1 MIRIDKARSELLQ
14 IYNAGVSAV
23 NGRTAVIRYLEQNPL
38 EQACSLVAL
47 GKAASAMVLG
57 ALDVLGDLVVDG
69 VVVSK
74 PGHLDSRLLDVP
86 GLTVMEGSHPV
97 PTADSLEAGS
107 ELIRF
112 LAGLPAER
120 QLLFLISGGAS
131 SLVEVLHEGVDLDD
145 LRRVNSWLLSSGLS
159 IEKMNRVRKAM
170 SAVKGGGLL
179 SYVGGRNVTGLFISD
194 VQWDDPAVIGSGLLV
209 ADENDQQ
216 AVGTMAL
223 PDWIRSLI
231 KSRDI
236 NKPKAST
243 QVSLHIIASLRDAR
257 EAAAT
262 AAEALGYQTFVSHAF
277 ISASAENAGRRLALE
292 LMDSLPGV
300 YIWGGEP
307 SVRLPAQPGRGGRNQ
322 HLALSAASVI
332 EGSDDIL
339 FLCAGTDG
347 SDGPG
352 EDAGALVDGGSL
364 GRARREG
371 FDPDL
376 TLTKADSGSLFAA
389 SGDLIHTGPT
399 GTNVMDLMI
408 GLRLE
413 KKHVQAFE

>member
-307 SVRLPAQPGRGGRNQ
+307 SVRLPAQPGRGG
-322 HLALSAASVI
+322 AESAFGVI
-332 EGSDDIL
+332 SCQRD
-339 FLCAGTDG
+339 
-347 SDGPG
+347 
-352 EDAGALVDGGSL
+352 
-364 GRARREG
+364 RG
-371 FDPDL
+371 F
-376 TLTKADSGSLFAA
+376 
-389 SGDLIHTGPT
+389 
-399 GTNVMDLMI
+399 
-408 GLRLE
+408 R
-413 KKHVQAFE
+413 